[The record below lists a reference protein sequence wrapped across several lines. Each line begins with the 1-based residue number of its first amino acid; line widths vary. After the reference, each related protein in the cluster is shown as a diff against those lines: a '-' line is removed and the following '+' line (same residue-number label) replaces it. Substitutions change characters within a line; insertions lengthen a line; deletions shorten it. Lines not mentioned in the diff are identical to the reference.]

1 MSYNSASVK
10 GMSQTLVVVVA
21 AAAAAAAAV
30 VVVVVVVVSAVNV
43 RGVYIRLVTI

>member
-1 MSYNSASVK
+1 MDYNSTSVK
-10 GMSQTLVVVVA
+10 GMSQTLVVVV